1 MQAPGAGRSED
12 RPLRT
17 EGDLHYEGWR
27 VTGAASVGVF
37 VSFASLL
44 VYTFGTFLKPLAE
57 EFAWSREAVSAAFG
71 IAAMTVA
78 VCSPPLG
85 LILDRVSA
93 RRVIIPALT
102 IFGCAFASL
111 ALLTPHLWHL
121 YAVFVVIGIVGNGTA
136 QMAYTRAVSSWF
148 ESRRG
153 VALSVMLSGGALGS
167 MVLPPIAQ
175 ALIGAAGWRVA
186 FAVLGTMVLVIGLPG
201 VVAFVRERPA
211 APGAAAPA
219 AQGASVREGVA
230 SRAFWILAVVL
241 FCSSI
246 AQNGAITHLAALL
259 TDRGVSAGGAALA
272 LSALGGAGLAGRLAT
287 GWLIDRFFAARVSFV
302 LLAVAAAGTYILSWA
317 DTLPAGVLGAALV
330 GFGMGGEGDITPY
343 MLSRYFGLRS
353 FSTLYGLTWTVYAIA
368 GAIGPVLM
376 GRAFDATG
384 SYEALLVRL
393 ATATLAVA
401 AVTLLLPRYD
411 ATVAQTIAVR
421 TATSPRTAD

>member
-1 MQAPGAGRSED
+1 MTTLARSE
-12 RPLRT
+12 R
-17 EGDLHYEGWR
+17 DLTYEGWR
-27 VTGAASVGVF
+27 VAGAASVGVF

-44 VYTFGTFLKPLAE
+44 VYTFGTFLKPLSE
-57 EFAWSREAVSAAFG
+57 EFSWSREAISAAFG

-85 LILDRVSA
+85 LLLDRVSA

-111 ALLTPHLWHL
+111 ALLTPRLWHL

-153 VALSVMLSGGALGS
+153 VALSVMLSGGAFGS

-175 ALIGAAGWRVA
+175 ALIDAAGWRTA
-186 FAVLGTMVLVIGLPG
+186 FAVLGLMVLVVGLPG

-211 APGAAAPA
+211 APGLTQPA
-219 AQGASVREGVA
+219 CGASVRDGLA
-230 SRAFWILAVVL
+230 SRAFWILVVVL

-259 TDRGVSAGGAALA
+259 TDRGVSAAGAALA
-272 LSALGGAGLAGRLAT
+272 VSALGAAGLAGRLAT
-287 GWLIDRFFAARVSFV
+287 GWLIDRFFAAHVSFV
-302 LLAVAAAGTYILSWA
+302 LLVLAAAGTYLLSWA
-317 DTLPAGVLGAALV
+317 DTLPAGILGAAMI
-330 GFGMGGEGDITPY
+330 GFGMGGESDITPY

-353 FSTLYGLTWTVYAIA
+353 FSTLYGLTWTAYAVA

-376 GRAFDATG
+376 GQAFDATG
-384 SYEALLVRL
+384 SYEALLARL
-393 ATATLAVA
+393 AAATLAVA
-401 AVTLLLPRYD
+401 AITLLLPRYGTGTL
-411 ATVAQTIAVR
+411 ASAAR
-421 TATSPRTAD
+421 TATSPRMAG

>member
-1 MQAPGAGRSED
+1 MTTLARSEHD
-12 RPLRT
+12 PN
-17 EGDLHYEGWR
+17 YEGWR
-27 VTGAASVGVF
+27 VAGAASVGVF

-44 VYTFGTFLKPLAE
+44 VYTFGTFLKPLSE
-57 EFAWSREAVSAAFG
+57 EFSWSREAVSAAFG

-85 LILDRVSA
+85 LLLDRVSA

-111 ALLTPHLWHL
+111 ALLTPRLWHL

-153 VALSVMLSGGALGS
+153 VALSVMLSGGAFGS

-175 ALIGAAGWRVA
+175 ALIDAAGWRTA
-186 FAVLGTMVLVIGLPG
+186 FAVLGLMVLVVGLPG

-211 APGAAAPA
+211 APGLTQPA
-219 AQGASVREGVA
+219 CGASVRDGLA
-230 SRAFWILAVVL
+230 SRAFWILVVVL

-259 TDRGVSAGGAALA
+259 TDRGVSAAGAALA
-272 LSALGGAGLAGRLAT
+272 VSALGAAGLAGRLAT
-287 GWLIDRFFAARVSFV
+287 GWLIDRFFAAHVSFV
-302 LLAVAAAGTYILSWA
+302 LLVLAAAGTYLLSWA
-317 DTLPAGVLGAALV
+317 DTLPAGILGAAMI
-330 GFGMGGEGDITPY
+330 GFGMGGESDITPY

-353 FSTLYGLTWTVYAIA
+353 FSTLYGLTWTAYAVA

-376 GRAFDATG
+376 GQAFDATG
-384 SYEALLVRL
+384 SYEALLARL
-393 ATATLAVA
+393 AAATLAVA
-401 AVTLLLPRYD
+401 AITLLLPRYGTGTL
-411 ATVAQTIAVR
+411 ASAAR
-421 TATSPRTAD
+421 TATSPRMAG